1 MSDNIFQIDYSN
13 SDDTKREA
21 QSFINYFEYI
31 QDLLID
37 LERDI
42 SSLSIASLWSSSEF
56 YS

>member
-37 LERDI
+37 L
-42 SSLSIASLWSSSEF
+42 
-56 YS
+56 